1 MTDQPSPIASPCIS
15 ICTLDEQDICT
26 GCLRSLAEIGRWASA
41 NDREK
46 MRVMDNIEGRRRRAL
61 DN

>member
-1 MTDQPSPIASPCIS
+1 M
-15 ICTLDEQDICT
+15 LDEQDICT

>member
-1 MTDQPSPIASPCIS
+1 MTDQPFPIESPCVS
-15 ICTLDEQDICT
+15 ICMLDEQDICT

-46 MRVMDNIEGRRRRAL
+46 MRVMNNIEGRRRRAL